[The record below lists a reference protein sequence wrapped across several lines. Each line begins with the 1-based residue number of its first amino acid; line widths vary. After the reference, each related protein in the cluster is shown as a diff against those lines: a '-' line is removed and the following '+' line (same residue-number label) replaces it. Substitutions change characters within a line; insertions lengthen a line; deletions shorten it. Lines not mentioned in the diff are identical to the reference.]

1 MMQDDQENPQSSP
14 FKIAT
19 EEDDAQPQD
28 DLAYASAPQSSPF
41 KIATEDDIQPEGD
54 LVYSTAQQ
62 SSPFKIATEDGD
74 VPQDNLVYSSAH
86 QSAQNTEADDDSYQD
101 PPSSP
106 FQYSAREDTIALPKL
121 REKESLGLSERSTTP
136 RKRSY
141 EYDHTHDTAEVSHT
155 PEDRSK
161 RAAGQ
166 SNVPDINVYMDE
178 DASVTHE
185 QSMSEQNGHGI
196 GNSMMEE
203 KLNEGMSTVLHGD
216 NTADDKE
223 NMDSNGEDDAMI
235 DGSHDHLDDTC
246 LSTFSAV
253 PNVEMTTF
261 AQLRQDSPIKAMRP
275 SPSSPARLSEAGRSV
290 EPSTPN
296 TARRQFRRSALI
308 DVGSPVGSPTPRR
321 REYQDA
327 GNPTRTPNLID
338 FMDQPSLFPRQRDS
352 IQSSRYSPRRSPL
365 RTVRESM
372 RSPAKGSLVDFD
384 ISPAPTP
391 RSIPAITPREL
402 ESLKSGF
409 MSEISSLKA
418 TLSGREAEVSSLK
431 QAIADAERRVGEAW
445 EEVRNEAARKE
456 SLEMEQSEWQ
466 RRGQEMEDVL
476 RSVKA
481 DIVEGEQERERLIKK
496 VEEIEKS
503 KERLEGHV
511 VELESRLSAA
521 QNSPTGEPGTHAGTQ
536 NTKTTEETAR
546 EVQEAVE
553 KVARELHTLYKGK
566 HETKVSALKKSYEA
580 RWEKRVRQAEDKL
593 KAVNEENDRL
603 KAQRSST
610 MPEGPDPNAS
620 MIARENDEHEA
631 EKRVMEAQIKGLQ
644 EEMAAIKANSE
655 QLRLELKTE
664 RAEKGELVAAVDEW
678 LAMQQSQPQPQRAG
692 SESHTP
698 RDELSPEPTSATS
711 ELPVENF
718 KRSIGRSSGIRPPST
733 GSSGGEKKIPKIGV
747 PTPGKPARGNSGGK
761 SGIAVFTP
769 GRSGI
774 MGSIERMGRGGV

>member
-1 MMQDDQENPQSSP
+1 MSAPLSPLPSSHQNSRAQTPNFHPPSKSGPPEEIMTEDHQENPQSSP

-19 EEDDAQPQD
+19 EEEDAQPQD
-28 DLAYASAPQSSPF
+28 DL
-41 KIATEDDIQPEGD
+41 
-54 LVYSTAQQ
+54 
-62 SSPFKIATEDGD
+62 
-74 VPQDNLVYSSAH
+74 VYSSAR
-86 QSAQNTEADDDSYQD
+86 QSAQNTDDDEDAYQD

-106 FQYSAREDTIALPKL
+106 FQYSARDDTVDLPKL
-121 REKESLGLSERSTTP
+121 RERQSLAVSEHSTTP

-141 EYDHTHDTAEVSHT
+141 EYDHTQDGAEVSQT
-155 PEDRSK
+155 PDDRSK
-161 RAAGQ
+161 RGVGQ
-166 SNVPDINVYMDE
+166 RDIPDINVYADE
-178 DASVTHE
+178 DPSPTHE
-185 QSMSEQNGHGI
+185 HSMTEHAGHGI
-196 GNSMMEE
+196 GTSMMEE
-203 KLNEGMSTVLHGD
+203 KHNEGMSTVLHGD
-216 NTADDKE
+216 NAAEDKE
-223 NMDSNGEDDAMI
+223 NMDSNGEYDVMI
-235 DGSHDHLDDTC
+235 DDSHDPMDDTC

-253 PNVEMTTF
+253 LNVEMTAF
-261 AQLRQDSPIKAMRP
+261 AKLRQDSPIKAMRP
-275 SPSSPARLSEAGRSV
+275 SPSSPARLSEADRSA
-290 EPSTPN
+290 EPCTPS
-296 TARRQFRRSALI
+296 TARRPYRRSALI

-321 REYQDA
+321 REYPDA
-327 GNPTRTPNLID
+327 GNPSQTPNLID
-338 FMDQPSLFPRQRDS
+338 LMDQPSLFPRRS
-352 IQSSRYSPRRSPL
+352 NMQSSRYSPRRSPL

-372 RSPAKGSLVDFD
+372 KSPAKGSLLDFD

-391 RSIPAITPREL
+391 RSIPTITPREL

-445 EEVRNEAARKE
+445 EEVRNESARKE
-456 SLEMEQSEWQ
+456 ALEMEQSEWQ
-466 RRGQEMEDVL
+466 RRGQEMEEVL

-496 VEEIEKS
+496 VEEVEKS
-503 KERLEGHV
+503 KERLEGQV
-511 VELESRLSAA
+511 VELESRLSAG
-521 QNSPTGEPGTHAGTQ
+521 QKSPTGESATRGDAS
-536 NTKTTEETAR
+536 NTNSAEQTAK

-603 KAQRSST
+603 KTERNST
-610 MPEGPDPNAS
+610 MPKTPDPNAS
-620 MIARENDEHEA
+620 MIAHEKDEHEA

-644 EEMAAIKANSE
+644 QEMATIKANSE
-655 QLRLELKTE
+655 QLRLELKAE

-678 LAMQQSQPQPQRAG
+678 LAMQQPQSQPQRAG

-698 RDELSPEPTSATS
+698 RDGQSPEPTSADS
-711 ELPVENF
+711 DLPVENF
-718 KRSIGRSSGIRPPST
+718 KRSIGRSGIRPPST
-733 GSSGGEKKIPKIGV
+733 GSSGGERKIPKVGI

-774 MGSIERMGRGGV
+774 MGSIERMGRGG